1 MQTEILE
8 GVRLSPQQ
16 KHLWLLQQQNN
27 NKQPYR
33 SQCTVLIEGNLN
45 PAILKQALQNI
56 INVQE
61 ILRTSFK
68 CLPGMDIPVQVITDG
83 SIIWQEECNLS
94 DYSPSQQETEIERSF
109 AQMLQLPFNFE
120 QKSIVYA
127 SLFTLSPQKYVL
139 IISLPALCADSAT
152 LRNLV
157 REISNYYELCLTGE
171 ESSDESIQYAD
182 IAEWQNELLEAEDT
196 KIGREYWRKQN
207 VVQFLDFHLPL
218 ENQQELNLDFQPQI
232 FSVTINPEL
241 TEKIATLAQKYNTS
255 LDRFLLTCWQILLM
269 RLTGQPDIVI
279 GNASDGR
286 QYEELSSALGLLTK
300 YLPLHCHL
308 SENSQLKD
316 ILNHNNKSI
325 VEIYEWQDSFNWEL
339 IKNINNNV
347 SYCSF
352 SFESDLQPASY
363 SNADITCSI
372 YKQYI
377 CIDRFKVKCSSWYK
391 NDELIVNFYY
401 DSHLFS
407 AETIKSLAGKFETLL
422 QSTVNQPSATISEL
436 EILNSC
442 ELQQLLVEFNN
453 TQVDY
458 PKNKCIHQLFEE
470 QVEKTPN
477 KIAVSFNSQQLTY
490 NELNIRANQLANY
503 LRQLGI
509 KPEVLVGI
517 CVERSLDM
525 IVGIL
530 GILKVGGAYLPLDP
544 KYPKE
549 RLAFLLSD
557 TQTPVLLTQQHLVQT
572 LPVHEAE
579 TICLDTEWETIT
591 QQNTANFVTEVTSEN
606 LVYVI
611 YTSGSTGKPKGV
623 KITHCNLVHSTLAR
637 INYYQEPLSGFL
649 LLSSF
654 AFDSSVAGI
663 FWTLCQGGTLFF
675 PQEGGELDLPE
686 LIELIAKNKISH
698 TLSLPSLYALLLEEA
713 QSEQLTSLRTV
724 IVAGEPCPKTLV
736 MRHWE
741 LLPNTSLFN
750 EYGPTEGTVWST
762 VYHCHTPEVG
772 TQISIGRPIANTQ
785 IYILDSHLHPVPL
798 GVPGEL
804 YISGEGLAQ
813 GYLNRPDLTAQKFI
827 LNPFS
832 HQEGDRLYKTGDLA
846 RYFPDGNIEFL
857 GRIDQQVKI
866 RGFRIELSEIE
877 AVLSQ
882 HPQVRSLAVIA
893 REDELGNKRL
903 VAYIVPHQE
912 YSPTPHELRH
922 FLQEKLP
929 EYMMPS
935 VFVPLDSLPHLPN
948 GKVDIKA
955 LPAPEKI
962 ISVSANFVAPR
973 TPIEEAIAQIWS
985 EILGVEQVGVHDGF
999 FELGGHSLLATQVIS
1014 RIRQSLQI
1022 ELPLRQFFDAP
1033 TVADLAVMVAQTLA
1047 QQTDEA
1053 MLAQMLAEL
1062 EAEEESQEFLVKEG
1076 ADL

>member
-16 KHLWLLQQQNN
+16 KHLWRLQQENN

-33 SQCTVLIEGNLN
+33 SQCAVLIEGNLN
-45 PAILKQALQNI
+45 LTILKQVLQDIVNR
-56 INVQE
+56 QE
-61 ILRTSFK
+61 ILRTNFK
-68 CLPGMDIPVQVITDG
+68 CLSGMDIPVQVITDS
-83 SIIWQEECNLS
+83 SILWQDECNLS
-94 DYSPSQQETEIERSF
+94 NYTSSEQEIEIERNF
-109 AQMLQLPFNFE
+109 AQMLQLPLNFE
-120 QKSIVYA
+120 QNSIVYA
-127 SLFTLSPQKYVL
+127 SLLTLSPQKYIL
-139 IISLPALCADSAT
+139 IISLPALCADSPT

-157 REISNYYELCLTGE
+157 REISNYYELCLNCE
-171 ESSDESIQYAD
+171 ELSHDESIQYAD

-207 VVQFLDFHLPL
+207 ISHFFALHLPL
-218 ENQQELNLDFQPQI
+218 ENQQEVNLDFQPQI
-232 FSVTINPEL
+232 FSIKINSKI
-241 TEKIATLAQKYNTS
+241 TERIVSSAQEYNTS
-255 LDRFLLTCWQILLM
+255 VDIFLLTCWQILLM

-279 GNASDGR
+279 GTAGDGR

-308 SENSQLKD
+308 AENSQLKD

-325 VEIYEWQDSFNWEL
+325 PEIYEWQDSFNWEL
-339 IKNINNNV
+339 ISNINIA
-347 SYCSF
+347 SYCPF

-363 SNADITCSI
+363 SNTDVKFSI

-377 CIDRFKVKCSSWYK
+377 CIDRFKVKCSCWYQ
-391 NDELIVNFYY
+391 NDALIVDFYY
-401 DSHLFS
+401 NANLFS
-407 AETIKSLAGKFETLL
+407 AENIKSLAEKFETLL
-422 QSTVNQPSATISEL
+422 KSAVNQPSATISEL
-436 EILNSC
+436 EILNSF
-442 ELQQLLVEFNN
+442 ELEQLLFEFNN

-458 PKNKCIHQLFEE
+458 SRNKCIHQLFEE

-490 NELNIRANQLANY
+490 NELNISANQLAHY
-503 LRQLGI
+503 LRQLGV

-525 IVGIL
+525 IVSIL
-530 GILKVGGAYLPLDP
+530 GILKAGGAYVPIDP

-549 RLAFLLSD
+549 RLEFLLSD
-557 TQTPVLLTQQHLVQT
+557 TQTPVLLTQQHLVEHV
-572 LPVHEAE
+572 PEHKAKV
-579 TICLDTEWETIT
+579 ICLDIEWETIT
-591 QQNTANFVTEVTSEN
+591 QQNAANPITEVTSEN
-606 LVYVI
+606 LVYAI

-623 KITHCNLVHSTLAR
+623 KITHRNLVHSTIAR
-637 INYYQEPLSGFL
+637 INYYQEPLTSFL

-675 PQEGGELDLPE
+675 PQEGGELDFPE
-686 LIELIAKNKISH
+686 LIELIAQNQISH
-698 TLSLPSLYALLLEEA
+698 TLSLPSLYALLLEQA
-713 QSEQLTSLRTV
+713 QPEKLASLRSV
-724 IVAGEPCPKTLV
+724 IVAGEPCPKSLV
-736 MRHWE
+736 MRHLE

-762 VYHCHTPEVG
+762 VYHCHKPEIG

-785 IYILDSHLHPVPL
+785 IYLLDSHLHPVPL

-804 YISGEGLAQ
+804 YISGEGLAA
-813 GYLNRPDLTAQKFI
+813 GYLNRPDLTAEKFI
-827 LNPFS
+827 PNPFS
-832 HQEGDRLYKTGDLA
+832 HKEGICLYKTGDLA
-846 RYFPDGNIEFL
+846 RYLPDGNIEFL

-866 RGFRIELSEIE
+866 RGFRIELSEVE

-882 HPQVRSLAVIA
+882 HPQVRSLVVIA
-893 REDELGNKRL
+893 REDEPGNKRL

-922 FLQEKLP
+922 FLGEKLP
-929 EYMMPS
+929 DYMMPS
-935 VFVPLDSLPHLPN
+935 AFVQLDSLPHLPN

-955 LPAPEKI
+955 VPAPEKI
-962 ISVSANFVAPR
+962 RSVSANFVGPR
-973 TPIEEAIAQIWS
+973 TRVEEAIAQIWS
-985 EILGVEQVGVHDGF
+985 EILGVEQVGIHDRF

-1014 RIRQSLQI
+1014 RLRQTLEV
-1022 ELPLRQFFDAP
+1022 ELPLRQFFNAP

-1053 MLAQMLAEL
+1053 MLAEMLAEL
-1062 EAEEESQEFLVKEG
+1062 EADEISSMLS
-1076 ADL
+1076 ADNI

>member
-1 MQTEILE
+1 MRTEVLE
-8 GVRLSPQQ
+8 GIRLSPQQ
-16 KHLWLLQQQNN
+16 KYLWLLQQENN
-27 NKQPYR
+27 NQQPYR
-33 SQCTVLIEGNLN
+33 SQCAVLIEGSLN
-45 PAILKQALQNI
+45 TAILKQALQEIVNR
-56 INVQE
+56 QE
-61 ILRTSFK
+61 IFRTNFK
-68 CLPGMDIPVQVITDG
+68 CLPGMNIPVQVITDG
-83 SIIWQEECNLS
+83 SILWQEECNLS
-94 DYSPSQQETEIERSF
+94 DYSPSQQEIEIDKNF
-109 AQMLQLPFNFE
+109 AQMLQLPFNLE
-120 QKSIVYA
+120 QNSIVYA
-127 SLFTLSPQKYVL
+127 SLFTLSSQKYLL

-157 REISNYYELCLTGE
+157 RELSNYYQLFSTGE
-171 ESSDESIQYAD
+171 ESSDDSIQYAD

-196 KIGREYWRKQN
+196 KIGREYWRKQDIF
-207 VVQFLDFHLPL
+207 QFLDLHLPL
-218 ENQQELNLDFQPQI
+218 ENKQEVDSDLQPQV
-232 FSVTINPEL
+232 FSVKINPEI
-241 TEKIATLAQKYNTS
+241 TEKILSLAQEYQTS
-255 LDRFLLTCWQILLM
+255 VDIFLLTCWQILLM

-279 GNASDGR
+279 GMASDGR

-300 YLPLHCHL
+300 YLPLHCYL
-308 SENSQLKD
+308 SESSQIKN
-316 ILNHNNKSI
+316 ILNYNNKSI
-325 VEIYEWQDSFNWEL
+325 AEIYEWQDSFNWEL
-339 IKNINNNV
+339 ISNINIA
-347 SYCSF
+347 SYCPF
-352 SFESDLQPASY
+352 GFESNLQPASY
-363 SNADITCSI
+363 CNTDVKFSI

-377 CIDRFKVKCSSWYK
+377 CTDRFKVKCSCWYQ
-391 NDELIVNFYY
+391 NDALIVDFYY

-407 AETIKSLAGKFETLL
+407 AETIQSVAGNFETLL
-422 QSTVNQPSATISEL
+422 KSTVNQPSATISEL
-436 EILNSC
+436 EILNFY

-470 QVEKTPN
+470 QVEKAPN
-477 KIAVSFNSQQLTY
+477 KIAVSFNNQKLTY
-490 NELNIRANQLANY
+490 SELNIRANQLAHY
-503 LRQLGI
+503 LRQLGV

-530 GILKVGGAYLPLDP
+530 GILKAGGAYLPLDP

-549 RLAFLLSD
+549 RLEFLLLD
-557 TQTPVLLTQQHLVQT
+557 TQTPVLLTQQHLVEN
-572 LPVHEAE
+572 LPEHKAKL
-579 TICLDTEWETIT
+579 ICLDAEWDIIT
-591 QQNTANFVTEVTSEN
+591 QQNSANPITEVTSEN

-623 KITHCNLVHSTLAR
+623 KITHRNLVHSTIAR
-637 INYYQEPLSGFL
+637 INYYQEPLTSFL

-686 LIELIAKNKISH
+686 LIELIAQNQISH
-698 TLSLPSLYALLLEEA
+698 TLTLPSLYALLLEQA
-713 QSEQLTSLRTV
+713 QPEKLASLRTV
-724 IVAGEPCPKTLV
+724 IVAGEPCPKILV

-741 LLPNTSLFN
+741 LRPNTSLFN

-762 VYHCHTPEVG
+762 VYHCHRTEIG

-785 IYILDSHLHPVPL
+785 IYLLDSHLHPVPL
-798 GVPGEL
+798 GVAGEL

-827 LNPFS
+827 PNPFS
-832 HQEGDRLYKTGDLA
+832 NQEGVRLYKTGDLA
-846 RYFPDGNIEFL
+846 RYLPNGNIEFL

-882 HPQVRSLAVIA
+882 HPQVRSLVVIA
-893 REDELGNKRL
+893 REDEPGNKRL

-912 YSPTPHELRH
+912 YSPTSDELRH

-935 VFVPLDSLPHLPN
+935 AFVQLDSLPHLPN

-962 ISVSANFVAPR
+962 KVSANFVAPR
-973 TPIEEAIAQIWS
+973 TPVEEAIAQIWS
-985 EILGVEQVGVHDGF
+985 EILGVEQVGIHDRF

-1014 RIRQSLQI
+1014 RLRQTLQV

-1053 MLAQMLAEL
+1053 MLSEMLAEL
-1062 EAEEESQEFLVKEG
+1062 EA
-1076 ADL
+1076 DNI